1 MAKSLL
7 GGGGGGGGEG
17 GEDVGVGGEGGGG
30 TEAPGDF
37 SAMEASNSNHHP
49 HNHTTTTTSS
59 CTKNKGCFVG
69 RGLGV
74 LLAVAFACGL
84 VATGLLVYYC
94 APHDRQTESDVLLPR
109 VQPNV
114 RKTPQGR
121 RRINCTTRKLGSVK
135 GPATT
140 SPFPFSSSPSFIP
153 PTTFSV
159 PNTVTPQEEELDVR
173 LPRSL
178 RPLHYLVKLQPLING
193 NLSILGYVEVEMEV
207 LEATTN
213 ITLHIAD
220 IITHNDTIRVTT
232 PEDLD
237 GPSLKIR
244 KHEYDHDKQ
253 FYLAHLEEPLLE
265 GQKYILSMAFEGH
278 LNDQLH
284 GFYRSTYRDA
294 DGTEKAMGVT
304 QFQATDA
311 RRAFPCFDE
320 PALKATFEVYLGR
333 QLNMTTISN
342 MPIIETI
349 PMANQKGWVW
359 DHYDTTVPM
368 STYLVAFVVSDFAN
382 LSTTPNNKT
391 LFRVWARE
399 SAIQQAEFA
408 RQVGPP
414 ILLYFEEY
422 FNQSYPLPK
431 QDMIAIPDFS
441 AGAME
446 NWGLITYRET
456 AMLYDARVSAA
467 SNKQYVAAVV
477 AHELAHQWFGNLVTP
492 SWWTDLWLNEGF
504 ASYVEYI
511 GVNHVEPSWQVM
523 EQFVLNELHIVFGL
537 DSLESSHPISIPVGH
552 PDEISQIFDR
562 ISYAKGASII
572 RMMNHFLTEV
582 AFRRGLSTYLEAFK
596 YDNAE
601 QDDLWRHLTEA
612 AHAVGTLPPE
622 LSVKAI
628 MDTWT
633 LQMGYPVIRVERS
646 PDGTSASVSQERF
659 LLVKDDSAEDTH
671 DYKWWVPLT
680 YTGQQRPDFSQTE
693 PQVWM
698 KDSEAQVTVKGLPPK
713 DQWVIF
719 NLQQTSYYRVN
730 YDQHNWNLLI
740 QQLLNDHSAIH
751 TVNRAQ
757 IIDDVMN
764 LAKAGQMTYGT
775 ALGVY
780 NYLGA
785 ETELVPW
792 AAAIDNL
799 AYLKEMFARTGGYGA
814 LKKYLLDIVV
824 PLYDLVGFHDHESDP
839 LLDQYKRQK
848 ALSWACELEHM
859 DCLANAAAS
868 YAAWM
873 ADPDNSSIIS
883 PNLKSTVYCH
893 AIAAGDEEEW
903 NFAWEQYLTANVGS
917 EKNRLLSAMGCTKH
931 TWILSRYLE
940 MAFSSESG
948 IRKQDAFR
956 VFGRV
961 ASNEVGR
968 PLAWAFLQ
976 DRWHDIYEFYG
987 KAKSRLIK
995 SATRSFNT
1003 HLQLKELRA
1012 FHREHLD
1019 DLDSAS
1025 RAVQQVIER
1034 TKVNIAWMRTNYEV
1048 IVEWLD
1054 QSGYS
1059 TKLRNA

>member
-1 MAKSLL
+1 M
-7 GGGGGGGGEG
+7 EG
-17 GEDVGVGGEGGGG
+17 
-30 TEAPGDF
+30 
-37 SAMEASNSNHHP
+37 SNHHHHH
-49 HNHTTTTTSS
+49 HNTTPS

-69 RGLGV
+69 RGVGV
-74 LLAVAFACGL
+74 LLGVMFVSGL
-84 VATGLLVYYC
+84 VATGLLVYYY
-94 APHDRQTESDVLLPR
+94 APHEKQTQDEAVLVPR
-109 VQPNV
+109 VQTNV
-114 RKTPQGR
+114 RRAPNTRKR
-121 RRINCTTRKLGSVK
+121 FNCTTRRFG
-135 GPATT
+135 GTRGTETTTATT
-140 SPFPFSSSPSFIP
+140 FPSTTPSSTPSLLSTFVPF
-153 PTTFSV
+153 
-159 PNTVTPQEEELDVR
+159 EEEPDVR
-173 LPRSL
+173 LPRTL

-193 NLSILGYVEVEMEV
+193 NLSILGYMEVEMEV
-207 LEATTN
+207 LEATVN

-232 PEDLD
+232 PGDLD
-237 GPSLKIR
+237 GPGLKIR
-244 KHEYDHDKQ
+244 KHEYDHERQ
-253 FYLAHLEEPLLE
+253 FYLAHLEEPLVE
-265 GQKYILSMAFEGH
+265 GEKYVLSMGFEGH

-284 GFYRSTYRDA
+284 GFYRSTYRDS

-333 QLNMTTISN
+333 QMNMTTISN

-349 PMANQKGWVW
+349 PMLNQKGWVW

-382 LSTTPNNKT
+382 LSTIANNKT

-399 SAIQQAEFA
+399 SAIRQAEFA
-408 RQVGPP
+408 QQVGPP
-414 ILLYFEEY
+414 ILLYFEDY

-492 SWWTDLWLNEGF
+492 RWWTDLWLNEGF

-511 GVNHVEPSWQVM
+511 GVNHVAPTWQVM

-572 RMMNHFLTEV
+572 RMMNHFLTEA
-582 AFRRGLSTYLEAFK
+582 AFRHGLSTYLDAFK

-612 AHAVGTLPPE
+612 AHEAGTLP
-622 LSVKAI
+622 LNLTVKTI

-633 LQMGYPVIRVERS
+633 LQMGYPVIKVERS
-646 PDGTSASVSQERF
+646 ADGTSATVSQERF
-659 LLVKDDSAEDTH
+659 LLVKDDNADDTH

-680 YTGQQRPDFSQTE
+680 YTSQDQPDFSQT
-693 PQVWM
+693 QAKVWM
-698 KDSEAQVTVKGLPPK
+698 KDSEAQVTVTSLPPK
-713 DQWVIF
+713 DHWVIF
-719 NLQQTSYYRVN
+719 NLQQTGYYRVN
-730 YDQHNWNLLI
+730 YDDHNWNLLI
-740 QQLLNDHSAIH
+740 QQLLTDHRAIA

-757 IIDDVMN
+757 IIDDAMN

-780 NYLGA
+780 NYLGT
-785 ETELVPW
+785 ETEFVPW

-814 LKKYLLDIVV
+814 LKNYLLDILV
-824 PLYDLVGFHDHESDP
+824 PLYDSVGFQDRDNDP
-839 LLDQYKRQK
+839 LLNQYKRQK
-848 ALSWACELEHM
+848 ALSWACQLEHP
-859 DCLANAAAS
+859 DCLRNAAAS
-868 YAAWM
+868 YVAWM
-873 ADPDNSSIIS
+873 ADPSNSSIIS

-893 AIAAGDEEEW
+893 AIASGGEKEW
-903 NFAWEQYLTANVGS
+903 NFAWEQYLASNVGS

-931 TWILSRYLE
+931 IWILSRYLE
-940 MAFSSESG
+940 MAFSSDSG

-956 VFGRV
+956 VFGTV
-961 ASNEVGR
+961 ANNDVGQ
-968 PLAWAFLQ
+968 PLAWSFLQ

-1003 HLQLKELRA
+1003 HLQLKELRL
-1012 FHREHLD
+1012 FHREHKE
-1019 DLDSAS
+1019 DLGSAS

-1034 TKVNIAWMRTNYEV
+1034 TKVKIAWMRTNYDV

-1054 QSGYS
+1054 ANGYS